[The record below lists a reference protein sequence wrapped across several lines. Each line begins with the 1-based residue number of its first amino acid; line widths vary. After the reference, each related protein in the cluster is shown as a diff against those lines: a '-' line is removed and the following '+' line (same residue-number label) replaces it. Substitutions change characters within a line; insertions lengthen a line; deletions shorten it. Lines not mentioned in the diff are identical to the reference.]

1 MAILGALLMVAGG
14 AIVLAS
20 AILWLWSTSRQK
32 LLDGQK
38 RARISRRKSQVRSAS
53 GAKVKAIGQNAR

>member
-32 LLDGQK
+32 LLDGPEAGSDQPPEVPSPN
-38 RARISRRKSQVRSAS
+38 AP

>member
-32 LLDGQK
+32 LLDGPEAGKDQPPEVP
-38 RARISRRKSQVRSAS
+38 SP
-53 GAKVKAIGQNAR
+53 

>member
-1 MAILGALLMVAGG
+1 MAILAALLMVAGG

-32 LLDGQK
+32 LLDGP
-38 RARISRRKSQVRSAS
+38 
-53 GAKVKAIGQNAR
+53 KADSDQPPEVPSP

>member
-32 LLDGQK
+32 LLDG
-38 RARISRRKSQVRSAS
+38 ARSGLGSAAGGPKSVMLPAP
-53 GAKVKAIGQNAR
+53 K

>member
-20 AILWLWSTSRQK
+20 AILWLWFTSRQK
-32 LLDGQK
+32 LL
-38 RARISRRKSQVRSAS
+38 S
-53 GAKVKAIGQNAR
+53 GPDEGSDHPPEVPTS